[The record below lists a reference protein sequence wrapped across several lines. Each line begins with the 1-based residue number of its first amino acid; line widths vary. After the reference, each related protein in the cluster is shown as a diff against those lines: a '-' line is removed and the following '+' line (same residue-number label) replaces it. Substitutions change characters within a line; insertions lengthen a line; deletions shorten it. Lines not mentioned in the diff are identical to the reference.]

1 MKGVRAALATRL
13 LLLFVVIVVIVGVVA
28 ALSAQLSN
36 TQWSSSLAD
45 ALPNEVSEL
54 QRSYLAS
61 QQPNAQQ
68 LLLGFES
75 QQYSGS
81 EILPIVQEQLKLLT
95 EAEPTIKLAEMTN
108 PKAVLSFYQNQ
119 AGRLATPNDMQA
131 LASGDYGTLISEAQK
146 ALQSPAPVL
155 VPLKQDPLLLTKRFV
170 QQLPDLMPG

>member
-13 LLLFVVIVVIVGVVA
+13 LLLFVVIVGVVA

-75 QQYSGS
+75 QQYSRQRNTAYCARTI
-81 EILPIVQEQLKLLT
+81 EIT
-95 EAEPTIKLAEMTN
+95 
-108 PKAVLSFYQNQ
+108 
-119 AGRLATPNDMQA
+119 D
-131 LASGDYGTLISEAQK
+131 
-146 ALQSPAPVL
+146 
-155 VPLKQDPLLLTKRFV
+155 
-170 QQLPDLMPG
+170 